1 MIWVRSVCHSV
12 RSSFTCFKDVDS
24 TPEWLRPLWDLKS
37 NNRWKGDKIL
47 KCFFGYL
54 DLNISGVTSSPG
66 WTPPARLY
74 LPRTLKD
81 SPEHAHFVP
90 RRNTEML
97 KYLWTFKSPPLYH
110 LWSLYPVTSVAVCS
124 AVSLFVLLPF
134 DQKRPLSS
142 LYFQTPS
149 VWTGEP
155 TVIIKTVNL
164 HIQSSFFFFNS
175 TVTLSSSSPRK
186 DNTQHLFNYLF
197 SHHPKKMTNANSGP
211 FPSWASKCS
220 LVLKKVNPFRFLHI
234 DMPIMSNRGIGIRQG
249 NSA

>member
-1 MIWVRSVCHSV
+1 M
-12 RSSFTCFKDVDS
+12 SFK
-24 TPEWLRPLWDLKS
+24 K
-37 NNRWKGDKIL
+37 
-47 KCFFGYL
+47 
-54 DLNISGVTSSPG
+54 
-66 WTPPARLY
+66 
-74 LPRTLKD
+74 
-81 SPEHAHFVP
+81 
-90 RRNTEML
+90 
-97 KYLWTFKSPPLYH
+97 TFKNDDFSAFLSVTMSDPSSLVLRTWVQLPSDSLSH
-110 LWSLYPVTSVAVCS
+110 LNSSGGQTSERDQIFIPFHKC
-124 AVSLFVLLPF
+124 LFCRFTFVLLPF
-134 DQKRPLSS
+134 VLFPLCVFPLRHCLSE
-142 LYFQTPS
+142 PS
-149 VWTGEP
+149 EP

-164 HIQSSFFFFNS
+164 HIQSSFFLFFFNS

>member
-1 MIWVRSVCHSV
+1 MSDPSLLVSRTWVQLPS
-12 RSSFTCFKDVDS
+12 DS
-24 TPEWLRPLWDLKS
+24 ITSE
-37 NNRWKGDKIL
+37 IL
-47 KCFFGYL
+47 NPVSPITDL
-54 DLNISGVTSSPG
+54 DLNVSDVTSSPG
-66 WTPPARLY
+66 WTPSARLY

-81 SPEHAHFVP
+81 SPELARFVP
-90 RRNTEML
+90 HRNTEML
-97 KYLWTFKSPPLYH
+97 K
-110 LWSLYPVTSVAVCS
+110 
-124 AVSLFVLLPF
+124 
-134 DQKRPLSS
+134 SS
-142 LYFQTPS
+142 LLFFYLSLKIVHSPLCIS
-149 VWTGEP
+149 RHRLREPGEP

-164 HIQSSFFFFNS
+164 HIQSSFFFFNR

-234 DMPIMSNRGIGIRQG
+234 DMPIMSNRGTGIRQG

>member
-12 RSSFTCFKDVDS
+12 RSSFTCFEDVDS

-97 KYLWTFKSPPLYH
+97 KYLWTFKSRVFLPPLIFISCH
-110 LWSLYPVTSVAVCS
+110 KCRCLFCSFTFCSSPFRSKTSS
-124 AVSLFVLLPF
+124 FLFVF
-134 DQKRPLSS
+134 SD
-142 LYFQTPS
+142 
-149 VWTGEP
+149 
-155 TVIIKTVNL
+155 TVCVNRRA
-164 HIQSSFFFFNS
+164 HG
-175 TVTLSSSSPRK
+175 
-186 DNTQHLFNYLF
+186 
-197 SHHPKKMTNANSGP
+197 HH
-211 FPSWASKCS
+211 
-220 LVLKKVNPFRFLHI
+220 
-234 DMPIMSNRGIGIRQG
+234 
-249 NSA
+249 